1 MCMRNCL
8 FFGWWS
14 VSVNISGKTLSSS
27 FFFFYWNVLQWYG
40 LYLVISI
47 LCLCGRI
54 CAQCSN
60 HQELRRNDL
69 QRGRNLVTP
78 LCSPTTY
85 EGLLDDALGIQSGKE
100 RNSLAFCF
108 SLSPS
113 VPFSLSLSLSLSLSP
128 SPVPRFSRG
137 LPSTLSLSS
146 SFLSFSF
153 HFPSLI
159 LDVVSFSPLIH
170 TQFISLGIVHSR
182 CICWSLYCHFLSVI
196 LGFQKVVIELS
207 FLFFFLEGFVE
218 FDKTVTGKDQLV
230 KLLLNSN
237 DKVRCDHICVCVC
250 HTEKVPDEWLCVCV
264 SQWKESAK
272 WQARQV
278 TQAVL

>member
-8 FFGWWS
+8 FFWLMKCFCQYLRKDS
-14 VSVNISGKTLSSS
+14 VFFS
-27 FFFFYWNVLQWYG
+27 FFFYRNVLQWYG

-113 VPFSLSLSLSLSLSP
+113 VPFSLSLSLSLSP
-128 SPVPRFSRG
+128 SPVPRLSRG

-237 DKVRCDHICVCVC
+237 DKVRCDHICVCVS
-250 HTEKVPDEWLCVCV
+250 HWKEGARRMAVCVCV